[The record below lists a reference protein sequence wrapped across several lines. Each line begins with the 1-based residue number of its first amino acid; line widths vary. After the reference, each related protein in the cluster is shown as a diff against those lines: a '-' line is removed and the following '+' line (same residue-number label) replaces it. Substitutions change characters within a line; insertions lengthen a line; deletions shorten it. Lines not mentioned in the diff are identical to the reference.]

1 METRGE
7 QQIWQRLDA
16 GQHTAIVGSLP
27 RSLPSSLELIR
38 ISSDTPSQT
47 LGPLFEAQRE
57 IEHLLGAAPLIDQA
71 RQARQWVITGLRRRL
86 LGDLPEAG
94 AEGEL
99 VDVCNRLVQHT
110 QQRYALAFDA
120 LDAADDTTLEQLTR
134 MIQRRGWLRMPLLL
148 GFRKLPAQPA
158 GVRLLEVLRAVEGAD
173 AVVSLQAPGETP
185 GQPGVATPA
194 SWRSLP
200 ADVLQVLRAGVVTGP
215 GFEAELVAAL
225 LGRTPGDVYDC
236 LQRACDAGVPIEDR
250 GEGRFFLGEGW
261 ADALRASILP
271 SLVAAWHRR
280 LGVLL
285 GESAEP
291 EPSSAGAA
299 SSGAGAGPAA
309 SAGSSRDMSTQ
320 RGVPAPAVAGA
331 AQPADLP
338 APAAAGAAQPAD
350 LPAPAVPFADV
361 FDTPAENTNNPRPA
375 VEVAPEARTATLPP
389 WDARET
395 LGSEAAAESPGSRTS
410 TVTGPA
416 PVPPA
421 PGARAEAGGTLP
433 GVTVRPAQR
442 SAGRGPVRDAAR
454 AAGHLSAAGD
464 IEAAA
469 ERYMIAAGQAA
480 AVGAFGQAMEHV
492 RRALLLVDRLPATPE
507 RRSFRIRTLI
517 TLARLQWQAVDPNP
531 AVNVAFTLQSALET
545 VDAVLRT
552 LQADDPVDIM
562 AEAHSLAASICY
574 DLGDPKALERALDEL
589 TQAARLLL
597 DAGDSVAAA
606 RLLNDQAAVYVRLG
620 DPVRATHLL
629 AQSQQVFESRADSDP
644 VTMTELA
651 ETHHLL
657 ARLPFHARIRSGHEA
672 DAVSMGLDHAR
683 TAEQW
688 YRQLGA
694 SRELARVWET
704 MGRLELQRKQTEQA
718 AEHLARALQ
727 VQSRIGDVTGL
738 ARTTAAMSEVLTMQ
752 GMHRN
757 ALMVLGD
764 SIALNLDKGS
774 PIGLAFNRRAYD
786 ALRRDLVDVPSPD
799 VQLALSE
806 VGNQLERAE
815 AVLGRVA
822 MPDAALG

>member
-1 METRGE
+1 MESRGA

-16 GQHTAIVGSLP
+16 GQHTAVVG
-27 RSLPSSLELIR
+27 PSPKAPPPSLELIR
-38 ISSDTPSQT
+38 ISCDAPSQT
-47 LGPLFEAQRE
+47 LGPVFEAQRE
-57 IEHLLGAAPLIDQA
+57 VELILGAAPLLDQA

-99 VDVCNRLVQHT
+99 VDVCNRLIQHT
-110 QQRYALAFDA
+110 QQHYALAFDA

-134 MIQRRGWLRMPLLL
+134 VIQRRGWLRMPLLL
-148 GFRKLPAQPA
+148 GFRKLPEQPA

-173 AVVSLQAPGETP
+173 AVVSLQAPAAVP

-225 LGRTPGDVYDC
+225 LGREPEEVYEC
-236 LQRACDAGVPIEDR
+236 LQRACDAGVSIDDR
-250 GEGRFFLGEGW
+250 GEGRFFLGEAW
-261 ADALRASILP
+261 TEALGASILP
-271 SLVAAWHRR
+271 SLVAVWHRR

-285 GESAEP
+285 AESDGGAEP
-291 EPSSAGAA
+291 DQAARGRGAGQRAGSAATAA
-299 SSGAGAGPAA
+299 SP
-309 SAGSSRDMSTQ
+309 GSSPETSTQ
-320 RGVPAPAVAGA
+320 RGVAPAG
-331 AQPADLP
+331 PAENDRP
-338 APAAAGAAQPAD
+338 AEPRAS
-350 LPAPAVPFADV
+350 AVPFADV
-361 FDTPAENTNNPRPA
+361 FDAPAENTNNPRPDA
-375 VEVAPEARTATLPP
+375 LARP
-389 WDARET
+389 
-395 LGSEAAAESPGSRTS
+395 GSETPAGEPGGRTS

-416 PVPPA
+416 PVPSM
-421 PGARAEAGGTLP
+421 PGARRDTGGTLP

-442 SAGRGPVRDAAR
+442 GSGRGPVRDAAR

-492 RRALLLVDRLPATPE
+492 RRALLLVDRLPVTPE

-545 VDAVLRT
+545 VDAALRS
-552 LQADDPVDIM
+552 LQADDPAEVV

-597 DAGDSVAAA
+597 DAGDQVAAA
-606 RLLNDQAAVYVRLG
+606 RLLNDQAAVHVRLG

-683 TAEQW
+683 TAEHW
-688 YRQLGA
+688 YRKLGA

-704 MGRLELQRKQTEQA
+704 MGRLELQRKQTEPA
-718 AEHLARALQ
+718 AEHLSRALQ

-764 SIALNLDKGS
+764 SIVLNLDKGS

-799 VQLALSE
+799 VQRALTE
-806 VGNQLERAE
+806 VSSQLERAE

-822 MPDAALG
+822 MPDPALG

>member
-1 METRGE
+1 MESRGE

-16 GQHTAIVGSLP
+16 GQHTAVVGSSP
-27 RSLPSSLELIR
+27 KAPPPSLELIR
-38 ISSDTPSQT
+38 ISCDAPSQT
-47 LGPLFEAQRE
+47 LGPVFEAQRE
-57 IEHLLGAAPLIDQA
+57 VELILGAAPLIDQA

-99 VDVCNRLVQHT
+99 VEACNRLIQHT
-110 QQRYALAFDA
+110 QQHYALAFDA

-134 MIQRRGWLRMPLLL
+134 VIQRRGWLRMPLLL
-148 GFRKLPAQPA
+148 GFRKLPEQPA
-158 GVRLLEVLRAVEGAD
+158 GVRLLEVLRAAEGAD
-173 AVVSLQAPGETP
+173 AVVSLQAPAEVL

-225 LGRTPGDVYDC
+225 LGREPEEVYEC
-236 LQRACDAGVPIEDR
+236 LQRACDAGVSIDDR
-250 GEGRFFLGEGW
+250 GEGRFFLDEAW
-261 ADALRASILP
+261 TEALGASILP
-271 SLVAAWHRR
+271 SLVGVWHRR

-285 GESAEP
+285 AESDGGADP
-291 EPSSAGAA
+291 DQPARAGKRAGRAGTGTAA
-299 SSGAGAGPAA
+299 NP
-309 SAGSSRDMSTQ
+309 GSSPDMSTQ
-320 RGVPAPAVAGA
+320 RGVPVPTPAGPAGSA
-331 AQPADLP
+331 GNAEPAE
-338 APAAAGAAQPAD
+338 ARASV
-350 LPAPAVPFADV
+350 VPFADV
-361 FDTPAENTNNPRPA
+361 FDAPAENTNNPRPGA
-375 VEVAPEARTATLPP
+375 LARPVVGSGG
-389 WDARET
+389 ET
-395 LGSEAAAESPGSRTS
+395 PAEEPAGPGRTS
-410 TVTGPA
+410 TMTGPA
-416 PVPPA
+416 PAPPV
-421 PGARAEAGGTLP
+421 PGARGDAGGTLP

-442 SAGRGPVRDAAR
+442 GSGRGPVRDAAR

-492 RRALLLVDRLPATPE
+492 RRALLLVDRLPVTPE

-531 AVNVAFTLQSALET
+531 AVNAAFTLQSALET
-545 VDAVLRT
+545 VDAALRS
-552 LQADDPVDIM
+552 LQADDRAEVV

-574 DLGDPKALERALDEL
+574 DLGDAKALERALDEL

-597 DAGDSVAAA
+597 DAGDQVAAA

-644 VTMTELA
+644 ITMTELA

-672 DAVSMGLDHAR
+672 DAVSMGLDHAH
-683 TAEQW
+683 TAEHW
-688 YRQLGA
+688 YRKLGA

-704 MGRLELQRKQTEQA
+704 MGRLELQRKQTEPA

-764 SIALNLDKGS
+764 SIVLNLDKGS

-799 VQLALSE
+799 VQRALTE
-806 VGNQLERAE
+806 VSSQLERAE

-822 MPDAALG
+822 MPDPALG